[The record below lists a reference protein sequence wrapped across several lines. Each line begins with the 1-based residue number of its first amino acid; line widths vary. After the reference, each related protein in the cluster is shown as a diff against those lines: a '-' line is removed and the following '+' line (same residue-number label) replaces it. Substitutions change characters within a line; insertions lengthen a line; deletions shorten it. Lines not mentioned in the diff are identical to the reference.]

1 MSATCGQMIPIS
13 SVDRIMREALFE
25 GCELPTSSK
34 AFMQACLSKFITH
47 LTMVRPMCIIRLVCA
62 YVLEPPLGFS
72 ATHLC
77 RHPWLPSLVQ
87 GALIK
92 CERENRKSITADDLL
107 WTLKLSSEFNH
118 YAPLARAYTQ
128 RHRAIEAT
136 TILSKRQGPS
146 LCAHARLLLLLRPGA
161 LAVLLTRA
169 LDDAGDQSFNFN
181 QVLSMFAATR
191 RLTSGSAMPE
201 HLQTSKK
208 IVVI

>member
-1 MSATCGQMIPIS
+1 MIPIS

-62 YVLEPPLGFS
+62 YVLAPPLGFP
-72 ATHLC
+72 ATHPC
-77 RHPWLPSLVQ
+77 RHPWLASLVQ

-92 CERENRKSITADDLL
+92 CERENRKSITADDLV
-107 WTLKLSSEFNH
+107 WTLKLSSEVNH

-136 TILSKRQGPS
+136 TRLSKRQGLT
-146 LCAHARLLLLLRPGA
+146 LCPHARLLLLLRLGVS
-161 LAVLLTRA
+161 AVSLTRA
-169 LDDAGDQSFNFN
+169 RDDAGDQSLNFN
-181 QVLSMFAATR
+181 QVLPIFATTT

>member
-1 MSATCGQMIPIS
+1 MIPIS

-62 YVLEPPLGFS
+62 YVLAPPLGFP
-72 ATHLC
+72 ATHPC
-77 RHPWLPSLVQ
+77 RHPWLASLVQ

-92 CERENRKSITADDLL
+92 CERENRKSITADDLV
-107 WTLKLSSEFNH
+107 WTLKLSSEVNH

-136 TILSKRQGPS
+136 TRLSKRQGLT
-146 LCAHARLLLLLRPGA
+146 LCPHARLLLLLRLGVS
-161 LAVLLTRA
+161 AVSLTRA
-169 LDDAGDQSFNFN
+169 RDDAGDQSLNFN
-181 QVLSMFAATR
+181 QVLPIFATTT

-201 HLQTSKK
+201 HLQTSKQ

>member
-1 MSATCGQMIPIS
+1 MPAPWCQMIPIS

-62 YVLEPPLGFS
+62 YVLAPPLGFP
-72 ATHLC
+72 ATHPC
-77 RHPWLPSLVQ
+77 RHPWLASLVQ

-92 CERENRKSITADDLL
+92 CERENRKSITADDLV
-107 WTLKLSSEFNH
+107 WTLKLSSEVNH

-136 TILSKRQGPS
+136 TRLSKRQGLT
-146 LCAHARLLLLLRPGA
+146 LCPHARLLLLLRLGVS
-161 LAVLLTRA
+161 AVSLTRA
-169 LDDAGDQSFNFN
+169 RDDAGDQSLNFN
-181 QVLSMFAATR
+181 QVLPIFATTT

-201 HLQTSKK
+201 HLQTSKQ

>member
-1 MSATCGQMIPIS
+1 MIPIS

-62 YVLEPPLGFS
+62 YVLAPPLGFP
-72 ATHLC
+72 ATHPC
-77 RHPWLPSLVQ
+77 RHPWLASLVQ

-92 CERENRKSITADDLL
+92 CERENRKSITADDLV

-136 TILSKRQGPS
+136 TRLSKRQGLT
-146 LCAHARLLLLLRPGA
+146 LCPHARLLLLLRLGVS
-161 LAVLLTRA
+161 AVSLTRA
-169 LDDAGDQSFNFN
+169 RDDAGDQSLNFN
-181 QVLSMFAATR
+181 QVLPIFATTT

-201 HLQTSKK
+201 HLQTSKQ

>member
-1 MSATCGQMIPIS
+1 
-13 SVDRIMREALFE
+13 MREALFE

-92 CERENRKSITADDLL
+92 CERENRKSITADDLV

-136 TILSKRQGPS
+136 TRLSKRQGLT
-146 LCAHARLLLLLRPGA
+146 LCPHARLLLLLRLGVS
-161 LAVLLTRA
+161 AVSLTRA
-169 LDDAGDQSFNFN
+169 RDDAGDQSLNFN
-181 QVLSMFAATR
+181 QVLPIFATTT

-201 HLQTSKK
+201 HLQTSKQ

>member
-1 MSATCGQMIPIS
+1 MIPIS

-62 YVLEPPLGFS
+62 YVLAPPLGFP
-72 ATHLC
+72 ATHPC
-77 RHPWLPSLVQ
+77 RHPWLASLVQ

-136 TILSKRQGPS
+136 TRLSKRQGLT
-146 LCAHARLLLLLRPGA
+146 LCPHARLLLLLRLGVS
-161 LAVLLTRA
+161 AVSLTRA
-169 LDDAGDQSFNFN
+169 RDDAGDQSLNFN
-181 QVLSMFAATR
+181 QVLPIFATTT

-201 HLQTSKK
+201 HLQTSKQ

>member
-1 MSATCGQMIPIS
+1 
-13 SVDRIMREALFE
+13 
-25 GCELPTSSK
+25 
-34 AFMQACLSKFITH
+34 
-47 LTMVRPMCIIRLVCA
+47 
-62 YVLEPPLGFS
+62 
-72 ATHLC
+72 
-77 RHPWLPSLVQ
+77 LPSLVQ

-128 RHRAIEAT
+128 RHRAIDAT
-136 TILSKRQGPS
+136 MRLSKRQGLH

-169 LDDAGDQSFNFN
+169 LDDAGDQSLNFN
-181 QVLSMFAATR
+181 QVLPLFAATT

-201 HLQTSKK
+201 HLQKSKK

>member
-1 MSATCGQMIPIS
+1 
-13 SVDRIMREALFE
+13 MREALFE

-62 YVLEPPLGFS
+62 YVLAPPLGFP
-72 ATHLC
+72 ATHPC
-77 RHPWLPSLVQ
+77 RHPWLASLVQ

-92 CERENRKSITADDLL
+92 CERENRKSITADDLV
-107 WTLKLSSEFNH
+107 WTLKLSSEVNH

-136 TILSKRQGPS
+136 TRLSKRQGLT
-146 LCAHARLLLLLRPGA
+146 LCPHARLLLLLRLGVS
-161 LAVLLTRA
+161 AVSLTRA
-169 LDDAGDQSFNFN
+169 RDDAGDQSLNFN
-181 QVLSMFAATR
+181 QVLPIFATTT

-201 HLQTSKK
+201 HLQTSKQ